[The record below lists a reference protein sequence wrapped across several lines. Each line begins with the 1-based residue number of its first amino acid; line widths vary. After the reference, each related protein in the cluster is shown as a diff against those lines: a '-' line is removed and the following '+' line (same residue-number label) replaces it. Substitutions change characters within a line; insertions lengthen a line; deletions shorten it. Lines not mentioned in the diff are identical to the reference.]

1 MLSASK
7 KRYLFTIYE
16 LGCDGR
22 EVQSKDIASSLG
34 VKRPST
40 SKMLKILA
48 EEDHLIEKEYYG
60 TVQFTA
66 TGAKLANK
74 LFTSYQLLYAFFC
87 NGLGTPPEQAR
98 KDSVF
103 CLCGL
108 SDESIQRIAQ
118 HVLKG

>member
-22 EVQSKDIASSLG
+22 AVQCKDIASSLG

-48 EEDHLIEKEYYG
+48 EEDQLIEKEYYG

-66 TGAKLANK
+66 TGAKLANE

-87 NGLGTPPEQAR
+87 NELGTPPEQAR
-98 KDSVF
+98 KDAVF

-108 SDESIQRIAQ
+108 SEESIERIAQ
-118 HVLKG
+118 RVLKG